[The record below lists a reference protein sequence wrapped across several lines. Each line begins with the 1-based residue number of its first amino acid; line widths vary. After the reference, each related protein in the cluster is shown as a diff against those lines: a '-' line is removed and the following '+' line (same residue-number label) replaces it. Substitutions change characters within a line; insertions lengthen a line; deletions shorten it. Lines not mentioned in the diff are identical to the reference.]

1 MDAVALG
8 ELASN
13 GHELRFFP
21 GSAKLCYSR
30 GKRGHVKLACPS
42 RPAIAKV
49 LPPSSRSCASA
60 PTRGGLS
67 YADVAKQAVDKVD
80 TLDKDLHHAM
90 QGQMAKFMADQ
101 EALLMVFKSDVS
113 KQVVAR
119 VNGLE
124 KRLSAT
130 KEEVEGIEERLVS
143 LAGLVEGLLSG
154 FETLTK
160 KFELMSESIKPA
172 LETTM
177 EDVAELTAH
186 RAKTSE
192 RYMRVNRDLAI
203 VEVDLKVALDE
214 LRLYD
219 DFEERLAAAREKS
232 WAHYAKE
239 QGSIAY
245 PDSFLSKS

>member
-1 MDAVALG
+1 MPWMQLPW
-8 ELASN
+8 AS
-13 GHELRFFP
+13 
-21 GSAKLCYSR
+21 
-30 GKRGHVKLACPS
+30 
-42 RPAIAKV
+42 
-49 LPPSSRSCASA
+49 LPPMGMSCVSSPVRPSSATPVASAAMSSWPAHQGLPLPRSCLPRLALAPQRQHVAASA
-60 PTRGGLS
+60 MLMLPS
-67 YADVAKQAVDKVD
+67 K
-80 TLDKDLHHAM
+80 
-90 QGQMAKFMADQ
+90 
-101 EALLMVFKSDVS
+101 LLTSRTCRSRLF
-113 KQVVAR
+113 AR